1 MMTPGI
7 TALYAIVIAVLMI
20 ALSTHV
26 TMLRAST
33 GISINDG
40 GNSELALRMRR
51 HGNFVENVPM
61 IVLLMLLAELL
72 GSGALWLHAAGL
84 LLLLGR
90 VMHAVGL
97 QHDNAKTLLR
107 ILGGMLT
114 KLAALVAAVA
124 ILWRIYT

>member
-1 MMTPGI
+1 MCI
-7 TALYAIVIAVLMI
+7 
-20 ALSTHV
+20 
-26 TMLRAST
+26 R
-33 GISINDG
+33 D
-40 GNSELALRMRR
+40 R
-51 HGNFVENVPM
+51 
-61 IVLLMLLAELL
+61 LL
-72 GSGALWLHAAGL
+72 GSGTPWLHAAGL

>member
-1 MMTPGI
+1 MMTPAI
-7 TALYAIVIAVLMI
+7 TALYAIVFAVLMI
-20 ALSTHV
+20 VLSTHV
-26 TMLRAST
+26 TMLRASL
-33 GISINDG
+33 GVSINDG
-40 GNSELALRMRR
+40 GNKELALRMRR

-72 GSGALWLHAAGL
+72 GRGALWLHAAGL

>member
-1 MMTPGI
+1 MMTPAI
-7 TALYAIVIAVLMI
+7 TALYAIVFAVLMI
-20 ALSTHV
+20 VLSTHV
-26 TMLRAST
+26 TMLRASL
-33 GISINDG
+33 GVSINDG
-40 GNSELALRMRR
+40 GNKELALRMRR

-90 VMHAVGL
+90 VMHVVGL
-97 QHDNAKTLLR
+97 QQDNAKTLLR

>member
-1 MMTPGI
+1 MMTPTI
-7 TALYAIVIAVLMI
+7 TALYAIVFVALMI

-40 GNSELALRMRR
+40 GNREMALRMRR

-72 GSGALWLHAAGL
+72 GSGALWLHVAGL
-84 LLLLGR
+84 LLLTGR

-97 QHDNAKTLLR
+97 QQDNAKTLLR

-124 ILWRIYT
+124 ILWRMYG

>member
-1 MMTPGI
+1 MTPTI
-7 TALYAIVIAVLMI
+7 TALYAIVFVALMI

-40 GNSELALRMRR
+40 GNREMALRMRR

-72 GSGALWLHAAGL
+72 GSGALWLHVAGL
-84 LLLLGR
+84 LLLTGR

-97 QHDNAKTLLR
+97 QQDNAKTLLR

-124 ILWRIYT
+124 ILWRMYG